1 MCVQDPELDPS
12 TAYTGDGG
20 KFLKAQNLGGECRSF
35 RNSRPSLATLRIQSQ
50 PGLSENLS
58 QNTRGWRDGSAVRS
72 TCCSYRGPGFSSQH
86 SDSSLEPFVNP
97 IPGDPKGI
105 HIVHIHAC
113 M

>member
-58 QNTRGWRDGSAVRS
+58 
-72 TCCSYRGPGFSSQH
+72 GFSSQH